1 MSGSGLPTGTTTR
14 RNPASFGAVRGAT
27 VRRPCGLRTAPGA
40 DLAPGSATS
49 GFVVLAKCSLDSFPL
64 FPLAAKP
71 LEFFSADP
79 VSELGPA
86 SLFATT
92 GPGGA
97 FVFDA
102 AALTAASGARS
113 GSEERT
119 REAAVTAPVPACGR
133 LARVPLHIPSTT
145 KPDVVVPVARLVP
158 EAARGP
164 QVRRI
169 VVPRTAPKV
178 RSHTAVNDTPPEL
191 AFDEAWW
198 LSALTLALEAGLLQ
212 TSLPTRPVPPA
223 RTAGRAAFVLDPR
236 APPPQ
241 GLGCGCR
248 HHGMSRPAFTV
259 GDGSRR
265 RAVHLDAIRA
275 TSSNLSRRGKKSGSG
290 KLSLRAAQRGIGPV
304 QTPS

>member
-1 MSGSGLPTGTTTR
+1 MSRSGLPTGTMTR
-14 RNPASFGAVRGAT
+14 RQLASFGAVRGT
-27 VRRPCGLRTAPGA
+27 SIRRSCRPRSAPGA
-40 DLAPGSATS
+40 CLASGSSTS
-49 GFVVLAKCSLDSFPL
+49 GFVVLGKCSLDSFSL

-79 VSELGPA
+79 VSEPGPA

-169 VVPRTAPKV
+169 VVPRTDPKV

-198 LSALTLALEAGLLQ
+198 LSALTFAPRRGSLADFASYQASAAGKNDRAVPNGRA
-212 TSLPTRPVPPA
+212 SRVRAGSAGGPAARARMWLPPPRHKSTRVYCRRRLAASRREPSPTVN
-223 RTAGRAAFVLDPR
+223 AGRLMPW
-236 APPPQ
+236 
-241 GLGCGCR
+241 
-248 HHGMSRPAFTV
+248 
-259 GDGSRR
+259 
-265 RAVHLDAIRA
+265 
-275 TSSNLSRRGKKSGSG
+275 
-290 KLSLRAAQRGIGPV
+290 
-304 QTPS
+304 

>member
-1 MSGSGLPTGTTTR
+1 MSRSGLPTGTMTR
-14 RNPASFGAVRGAT
+14 RQLASFGAVRGT
-27 VRRPCGLRTAPGA
+27 SIRRSCRPRSAPGA
-40 DLAPGSATS
+40 CLASGSSTS
-49 GFVVLAKCSLDSFPL
+49 GFVVLGKCSLDS
-64 FPLAAKP
+64 
-71 LEFFSADP
+71 FSADP
-79 VSELGPA
+79 VSEPGPA

-92 GPGGA
+92 RPGGA

-198 LSALTLALEAGLLQ
+198 LSALTFALEAGLLQ

-223 RTAGRAAFVLDPR
+223 RTAGL
-236 APPPQ
+236 
-241 GLGCGCR
+241 L
-248 HHGMSRPAFTV
+248 
-259 GDGSRR
+259 
-265 RAVHLDAIRA
+265 
-275 TSSNLSRRGKKSGSG
+275 
-290 KLSLRAAQRGIGPV
+290 
-304 QTPS
+304 